1 MQGAGRE
8 NSSCPTVVGEKDS
21 EQARAMGTSEHGVT
35 NSNPAAGAGRTRRAG
50 LSEGEGV
57 EASGGRSIQ
66 RGEGLPEVSQTRQA
80 QGPAGSLCGWSR
92 PWMGRER

>member
-8 NSSCPTVVGEKDS
+8 NSSCPRVVGEKDS

-35 NSNPAAGAGRTRRAG
+35 NSNPAAGAGRMRRAG

-66 RGEGLPEVSQTRQA
+66 SEGRASQR
-80 QGPAGSLCGWSR
+80 
-92 PWMGRER
+92 